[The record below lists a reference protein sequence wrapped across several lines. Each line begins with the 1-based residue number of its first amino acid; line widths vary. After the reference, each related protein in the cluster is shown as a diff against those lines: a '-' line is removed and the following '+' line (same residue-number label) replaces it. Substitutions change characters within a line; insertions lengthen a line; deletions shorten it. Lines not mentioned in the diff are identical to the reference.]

1 MTTFLWVIAII
12 AQLAVLVL
20 AWIGVQKIRDDI
32 RRRGLPYDGCPYHGD
47 NNTAATSPAP
57 SSGYGTAEAMPSRF
71 QSSRS
76 SPAYGGY
83 DAGRPP
89 SSDTL
94 FPRMA
99 SPSPEKPRRKPL
111 RKLPPYLRLAADTV
125 PGPVPEGR
133 PRRGFKGNL
142 RRV

>member
-1 MTTFLWVIAII
+1 MTTFLWVIAIV

-47 NNTAATSPAP
+47 SNAAATAPAR
-57 SSGYGTAEAMPSRF
+57 SSGYGNAEAMPSRF

-76 SPAYGGY
+76 SPSYAAQ
-83 DAGRPP
+83 DAARPTAFRP
-89 SSDTL
+89 GV
-94 FPRMA
+94 
-99 SPSPEKPRRKPL
+99 PENVRRKPL
-111 RKLPPYLRLAADTV
+111 RKLPPHLRLAADTV

-133 PRRGFKGNL
+133 SRRGFNGNL
-142 RRV
+142 RPV